1 MRVATIT
8 LNPAIDQTVRVDG
21 FQPHHVNRSQQ
32 MQFNA
37 GGKGVNVASF
47 LADYGCEVVVTGFL
61 GQDNPHLFDQLFTHK
76 GIADHFI
83 RIPGLTRTNIKIV
96 DEANQQTTDIN
107 MQGLVPNAAA
117 IRQLYDTVDELARQ
131 CDWFVLAGKLPPTV
145 PDTIYARLISQIKR
159 AGKRVA
165 LDTSGDALHEG
176 VLAGPTLVKPNIH
189 ELEQLVG
196 RELVSVGEV
205 LDAAAELLTY
215 DTEIVVVSMGEHGAY
230 FVTCDEIVQAV
241 PPAVTIKTTV
251 GAGDAMVAGVVAG
264 QMGQL
269 PLADCARLATA
280 FSISAISQVGAH
292 LPSAPT
298 LQTYQQKV
306 TVEKIL
312 RLLVNSKQ

>member
-1 MRVATIT
+1 MKVATIT
-8 LNPAIDQTVRVDG
+8 LNPAIDQTVRVDD

-61 GQDNPHLFDQLFTHK
+61 GQTNPHLFEQLFAHK
-76 GIADHFI
+76 GIEDRFI

-107 MQGLVPNAAA
+107 MQGLIPDAAA
-117 IRQLYDTVDELARQ
+117 IAQLYATVDELARQ
-131 CDWFVLAGKLPPTV
+131 CDWFVLAGKLPPTM
-145 PDTIYARLISQIKR
+145 PETIYARLISQIKR

-165 LDTSGDALHEG
+165 LDTSGEALHEG
-176 VLAGPTLVKPNIH
+176 MLAGPTMVKPNIH

-196 RELVSVGEV
+196 RELVRVSEV

-215 DTEIVVVSMGEHGAY
+215 GTQFVVVSMGERGAY
-230 FVTCDEIVQAV
+230 FVTCDEVVRAI

-269 PLADCARLATA
+269 TLTDCARLATA
-280 FSISAISQVGAH
+280 FSISAITRVGAH
-292 LPSAPT
+292 LPDAPT
-298 LQTYQQKV
+298 LQGYGQKV
-306 TVEKIL
+306 AVEKIE
-312 RLLVNSKQ
+312 RLLVTS